1 MKKLLLK
8 LIARA
13 YKEGYEDACRKCE
26 ADFTFF
32 EKLLFEVFEG

>member
-13 YKEGYEDACRKCE
+13 YKEGYNDACSKCE
-26 ADFTFF
+26 ADHTFF
-32 EKLLFEVFEG
+32 EKLLNEFLD